1 MPNVFHF
8 ICERSA
14 LKNDFWQV
22 GGLPSVLKPY
32 ILMLAG
38 APYKV
43 GEVLFQK

>member
-8 ICERSA
+8 ICDRSA

-22 GGLPSVLKPY
+22 GGLLSVLKPY

-43 GEVLFQK
+43 DENLS